1 MFKIAYCAG
10 HHLGN
15 PKGIPL
21 SMGLGDI
28 REWTLND
35 RVARH
40 FAQAAAKY
48 PQVELLR
55 TDDPSGQ
62 RLIDI
67 PQRTA
72 AANDWGADLYL
83 DIHHNGGINGGY
95 GGGVVIFSYPGSA
108 PGRQYRDGI
117 YDAVRAAGGLRG
129 DRAQPRQEVA
139 FDSLRLTHMPAVL
152 AEYGFMDSRTDAP
165 VILTDVY
172 AKLVAEATMAGIAK
186 VAGLKKAEQ
195 AREDFVRA
203 VQKAIGAT
211 ADGIPG
217 PKTLGATP
225 TVSMFKNP
233 THPVVRVI
241 QQRLLALGYPQVGQA
256 DGIAGKKFD
265 AGVKTFQQDN
275 GCVVDGEL
283 TAGSKTWRKLLG
295 M

>member
-21 SMGLGDI
+21 SMGLGDV

-35 RVARH
+35 RVARY
-40 FAQAAAKY
+40 FARAAAKY

-67 PQRTA
+67 PDRVA

-83 DIHHNGGINGGY
+83 DIHHNGGISGGY
-95 GGGVVIFSYPGSA
+95 GGGVVVFSYPGSA
-108 PGRQYRDGI
+108 VGRHYRDSI
-117 YDAVRAAGGLRG
+117 YEAVIAAGGLRG
-129 DRAQPRQEVA
+129 NRAQPRQEEA

-186 VAGLKKAEQ
+186 VAGLQKQ
-195 AREDFVRA
+195 EDRQVSLTLPVLENGSQGEPVRSL
-203 VQKAIGAT
+203 QLLLSGLGHDCGT
-211 ADGIPG
+211 ADGI
-217 PKTLGATP
+217 
-225 TVSMFKNP
+225 F
-233 THPVVRVI
+233 
-241 QQRLLALGYPQVGQA
+241 
-256 DGIAGKKFD
+256 
-265 AGVKTFQQDN
+265 
-275 GCVVDGEL
+275 
-283 TAGSKTWRKLLG
+283 GSKTEAAVSAFRKARGLTPETVVDWQAWAGLLG
-295 M
+295 VQGGPDRE